1 MKFDDLIEDPLL
13 LILKKRKID
22 IAATFLLVGYIN

>member
-13 LILKKRKID
+13 LLKKRKID